1 MALSTQRGLDC
12 FIELGFQIV
21 ENVCQSVGFKR
32 KINIFCVHYAT
43 KKKKEYVAK
52 KQISLERS
60 KH

>member
-43 KKKKEYVAK
+43 KKRNM
-52 KQISLERS
+52 LLRNR
-60 KH
+60 